1 MFCSVMLIVQLRAQL
16 VAALHSGL
24 PDTRQRVLLEA
35 RWLPG
40 SPGKLAPQHVQI
52 QLWWLKLQLLRL
64 IILRYQEAG
73 SATEAFVYTSC
84 TAQSLVCCAP
94 ESL

>member
-1 MFCSVMLIVQLRAQL
+1 M
-16 VAALHSGL
+16 AA
-24 PDTRQRVLLEA
+24 
-35 RWLPG
+35 WLTWQAG
-40 SPGKLAPQHVQI
+40 SPTGQMQS
-52 QLWWLKLQLLRL
+52 WWPNLQLLRL
-64 IILRYQEAG
+64 SILRYQEAG